1 MSKKLAL
8 LLFGRAYLTKE
19 NRVIIDYMASL
30 NNYREYIFKHFE
42 SIGYTIDVFFATNDD
57 IPDFQKKELVEDYQP
72 VAHVFVKDLSNNYD
86 SRITKVRKVLELC
99 RSHHETYDHV
109 LLTRFDLIFNDK
121 FNESNIDYERLNF
134 VSILE
139 APNLLCDNFYFFP
152 YSLLDAFIKV
162 ANERV
167 NKSDKY
173 YNMDRIHCMH
183 YYMKPFKEHFQDFNF
198 IKNENRRVASLSF
211 YTIKRHK

>member
-57 IPDFQKKELVEDYQP
+57 IPDFQKKELIEDYQP
-72 VAHVFVKDLSNNYD
+72 VANVFVKDLSNQYE
-86 SRITKVRKVLELC
+86 SRTTKVRKVLELC
-99 RSHHETYDHV
+99 RSHHEIYDHV

-121 FNESNIDYERLNF
+121 FNESNIDYGRLNF

-139 APNLLCDNFYFFP
+139 APKLLCDNFYFFP

-162 ANERV
+162 ANEKV
-167 NKSDKY
+167 NNTYKGV
-173 YNMDRIHCMH
+173 DRGHCMH
-183 YYMKPFKEHFQDFNF
+183 YYIEPFKNHFKEFNF
-198 IKNENRRVASLSF
+198 IKNENRRVEYISF